1 MTALALFMGV
11 IMATATERACELTAL
26 ERRAE
31 AEFRDH
37 VPRFVSTSHRE
48 RWLVARDE
56 IEARIEELREE
67 N

>member
-1 MTALALFMGV
+1 
-11 IMATATERACELTAL
+11 MATRLDIAFAEATDRAVELEAL

-37 VPRFVSTSHRE
+37 VPTFNSTSHRE

-56 IEARIEELREE
+56 IEARIKELKGEQ
-67 N
+67 